1 MKLTDL
7 MDINGLCMGVTL
19 KEKDGVIDIL
29 VALQQKCGN
38 TQNSKLLKQDIYY
51 REEEASSVVGAGVAI
66 CHLYSTA
73 VKTPMIT
80 AVTVPNGVDFEAPD
94 GEKSKLI
101 FLVVLPP
108 ETEDPAT
115 RLTVLLMNEDLR
127 EQLISATDEE
137 TFLKLL
143 QLAEEGNYGVE
154 LKGGR
159 ELPLILAVF
168 DTADRTAEAA
178 AQLQQAA
185 GKTGKLLKVELLGAE
200 NTKTFTKQ
208 DIQEAQ
214 GIILA
219 GYGLQSN
226 RFNGKPL
233 LQALL
238 SDCIYRPEHLLNTAV
253 QAPIYHAPVSQN
265 VKDKR
270 LSGCFFR
277 ARVPLL
283 PLLILAG
290 GAFLLISHM
299 LQYWQ
304 APPHLANAFRFMGEG
319 ALLPVLPLI
328 SGTIAFRYARWQG
341 LAVGIAGGLLLAN
354 TCGGAWVALLGGIT
368 AGLLMRAC
376 ERFSLKK
383 RQFSKICNWLAPIL
397 GISALGGLAYAI
409 NWLTAWLGNLLVW
422 LRELVPNQLLHG
434 FVLGGF
440 SAADPAGPL
449 AKAAQATGESGTA
462 AVVAGLALAIGV
474 TLFVLVNYKKLD
486 PVHRA
491 NGWAALPMALSGIP
505 NGYTAFI
512 CGDPLRVF
520 FPLLLGGGVAGFF
533 AAYFG
538 CTAGQS
544 GVLYILNN
552 GAVWL
557 LLLSAIVGGVV
568 CFGLLF
574 WSFHTTKNCIHEV
587 KKSSNIFCP

>member
-66 CHLYSTA
+66 CHLHSNA
-73 VKTPMIT
+73 VKKPMIT
-80 AVTVPNGVDFEAPD
+80 AVTVPNGVDLEAPD
-94 GEKSKLI
+94 GEKSKLV

-127 EQLISATDEE
+127 EQLISAADEE

-143 QLAEEGNYGVE
+143 QLAEEGDYGVE
-154 LKGGR
+154 LKGSR
-159 ELPLILAVF
+159 EQPLILAVF

-185 GKTGKLLKVELLGAE
+185 GKAGKLLKVELPGAE
-200 NTKTFTKQ
+200 NTVTFTKQ
-208 DIQEAQ
+208 DLQEAQ
-214 GIILA
+214 GVILV
-219 GYGLQSN
+219 GYGLQSC

-233 LQALL
+233 LQVLL
-238 SDCIYRPEHLLNTAV
+238 SDCIYRPEHLLNTVV
-253 QAPIYHAPVSQN
+253 QAPIYHTPVLQK
-265 VKDKR
+265 VKKAR

-290 GAFLLISHM
+290 GVFLLFSHM

-341 LAVGIAGGLLLAN
+341 LAVGLAGGLLLAN
-354 TCGGAWVALLGGIT
+354 ICGGAWVALLGGAT

-376 ERFSLKK
+376 KKFGCQK
-383 RQFSKICNWLAPIL
+383 RQYAKICNWVAPIF
-397 GISALGGLAYAI
+397 GIGTLGGLAYVI
-409 NWLTAWLGNLLVW
+409 NWLAAWLGDLLLW
-422 LRELVPNQLLHG
+422 FKDLVPNQLLHG
-434 FVLGGF
+434 FILGGF
-440 SAADPAGPL
+440 SAADPGGPL
-449 AKAAQATGESGTA
+449 SKAAQTAGESSTSVA
-462 AVVAGLALAIGV
+462 VAGLALAIGV
-474 TLFVLVNYKKLD
+474 TLFVLVHYKKLD

-491 NGWAALPMALSGIP
+491 NGWVALPMALSGIP

-520 FPLLLGGGVAGFF
+520 FPLLLGGGVAGLL

-538 CTAGQS
+538 CTAEQS
-544 GVLYILNN
+544 GVLYMLNN
-552 GAVWL
+552 NTGWLLFLSAFIGGAV
-557 LLLSAIVGGVV
+557 
-568 CFGLLF
+568 CFSLLF
-574 WSFHTTKNCIHEV
+574 WSVRTTKTCIHEV
-587 KKSSNIFCP
+587 KKSSNIF